1 MSTARPRISLADV
14 AEQVIHQQIRPPL
27 AATRSRAIAQQPN
40 WQGLLHAFMPNGT
53 RKKNRA
59 RILVDLILSFLLL
72 AVSAIH
78 IYHGALLFHRVVV
91 NLDVKPGRACASSSF
106 LVNHSAMGVI
116 DPKFCP
122 NLRLAQPAVSCSDI
136 SNNVDDAKISS
147 SLNTQNK
154 IFFLAQGCSA
164 MNVSNSAQ
172 CKAFLASSL
181 SPDSS
186 ERLLS
191 QDPTPFN
198 FYQHLSKFCSASVAH
213 LATSTGDTSI
223 EITSMM
229 SLAPSFSFPTLN
241 FPFCSCDASW
251 AIIALDGRGSG
262 ALTAAKFLLQEPLND
277 ASAVEILAG
286 AEAAAVNCRINMMS
300 SACAFPTAVRTP
312 QGSGCACLQW
322 IHFESKLWW
331 LLLLLQMT
339 AAVAVWLREGTAL
352 LLPLLAYRNVHSVR
366 SMNFSLPC
374 AVAMALWEP
383 HVLEESSSANNS
395 ASSDGFKRRWLNH
408 FQTFTL
414 AQHLPMFLG
423 GFYFSRVVAMAGDQA
438 LQLSSS
444 DVAAQAA
451 IAGLGLR

>member
-1 MSTARPRISLADV
+1 MSTARPRISFADL
-14 AEQVIHQQIRPPL
+14 AEQVIDQQIRPSL
-27 AATRSRAIAQQPN
+27 AATRSRAAALQPN
-40 WQGLLHAFMPNGT
+40 WQGLLHALMPNGS
-53 RKKNRA
+53 RKKNWA
-59 RILVDLILSFLLL
+59 RIFVDLIFSLLLL
-72 AVSAIH
+72 AVSAFH

-91 NLDVKPGRACASSSF
+91 NLDVNPGRACASSSF

-116 DPKFCP
+116 DSKFCP
-122 NLRLAQPAVSCSDI
+122 NLRLAQPAVSCSDF
-136 SNNVDDAKISS
+136 SNNVDDAKTRV
-147 SLNTQNK
+147 SLKTQNK
-154 IFFLAQGCSA
+154 IFFLAQDCSA
-164 MNVSNSAQ
+164 INVGYSTQ
-172 CKAFLASSL
+172 CEAFLASSL

-191 QDPTPFN
+191 QDPTPF
-198 FYQHLSKFCSASVAH
+198 YLHLSKFCSASVAH

-229 SLAPSFSFPTLN
+229 SLAPSFSFPSLN

-262 ALTAAKFLLQEPLND
+262 ASTAAKFLLQEPLND

-286 AEAAAVNCRINMMS
+286 AEAAAVNCHINMLG

-352 LLPLLAYRNVHSVR
+352 LLPMLAYRNVHAVR

-374 AVAMALWEP
+374 AVAMVLWQP
-383 HVLEESSSANNS
+383 HVLEESSSANNN
-395 ASSDGFKRRWLNH
+395 ASSDGFKRRWLHH

-423 GFYFSRVVAMAGDQA
+423 NFFFSRVVAMSGDQA
-438 LQLSSS
+438 LQPSSS
-444 DVAAQAA
+444 DVAAQTA